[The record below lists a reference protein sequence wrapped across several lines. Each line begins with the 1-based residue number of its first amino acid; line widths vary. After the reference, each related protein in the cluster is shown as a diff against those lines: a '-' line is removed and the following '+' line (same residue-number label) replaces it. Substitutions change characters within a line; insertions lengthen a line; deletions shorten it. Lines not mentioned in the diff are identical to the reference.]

1 MLIVGYIKKAESRH
15 PISHVVQKMQPNSE
29 TLAIAKS
36 RILLVDDNEP
46 LRKMLALALEHNG
59 FEVVMAS
66 NVNDALKLIGA
77 EHFDVL
83 LSDLQMPN
91 AGDGLTVVSAM
102 HHSNP
107 KAVTLILSGYPEMKA
122 AAAAI
127 LLQTDEVLTKP
138 ISPIA
143 LAEIIRGRLK
153 LETQEARPIESV
165 ATILARETQA
175 TIDAWL
181 ARVDQE
187 GDVLSIPMDHAMR
200 SAYLPQ
206 LFLDLVS
213 RLQKPLPLGT
223 RALVSES
230 AAKHGKL
237 RRDQGYT
244 PAMMVEESRM
254 LQVSIFQTLEHNLT
268 SVDFN
273 RLLGDVMAIADEVD
287 SQLAQQMAAYITE
300 SKKDGKEVAA

>member
-1 MLIVGYIKKAESRH
+1 MT
-15 PISHVVQKMQPNSE
+15 Q
-29 TLAIAKS
+29 T
-36 RILLVDDNEP
+36 RILLVDDNAP
-46 LRKMLALALEHNG
+46 LRKVLALVLEEAG
-59 FEVVMAS
+59 FEVVTAS
-66 NVNDALKLIGA
+66 NVNDALKLTGS

-102 HHSNP
+102 HHANP
-107 KAVTLILSGYPEMKA
+107 DAVTLILSGYPEMKA

-138 ISPIA
+138 ISGKNLIK
-143 LAEIIRGRLK
+143 IIRSRLK
-153 LETQEARPIESV
+153 GDTHDARPIESV
-165 ATILARETQA
+165 ATILARETQS
-175 TIDAWL
+175 TIDSWL
-181 ARVDQE
+181 CRVDQE
-187 GDVLSIPMDHAMR
+187 GDLLSVPMDHAMR

-254 LQVSIFQTLEHNLT
+254 LQVSIFQTLQHNLT
-268 SVDFN
+268 AVDFN
-273 RLLGDVMAIADEVD
+273 HLLGDVMAIADEVD

-300 SKKDGKEVAA
+300 SKKDGKELAA

>member
-1 MLIVGYIKKAESRH
+1 MAATQELH
-15 PISHVVQKMQPNSE
+15 PDADTSP
-29 TLAIAKS
+29 LAVS
-36 RILLVDDNEP
+36 RILLVDDNET
-46 LRKMLALALEHNG
+46 LRKFLAMVLEHNS
-59 FEVVMAS
+59 FEVSTAS
-66 NVNDALKLIGA
+66 NVNEALKLIA
-77 EHFDVL
+77 TEHFDVL

-102 HHSNP
+102 HHANP

-138 ISPIA
+138 ISPKI
-143 LAEIIRGRLK
+143 LIEIIRSRLK
-153 LETQEARPIESV
+153 LEVLAARPIESV
-165 ATILARETQA
+165 ATILARETQS

-181 ARVDQE
+181 TRVDQE
-187 GDVLSIPMDHAMR
+187 GDLLSVPMDHAVR

-230 AAKHGKL
+230 AAQHGKA

-254 LQVSIFQTLEHNLT
+254 LQVSIFQTLQHNLT
-268 SVDFN
+268 AVDFN
-273 RLLGDVMAIADEVD
+273 LLLGDVMAIADEVD
-287 SQLAQQMAAYITE
+287 SQLAQQMAAYISE
-300 SKKDGKEVAA
+300 SKKDGRDIAA

>member
-1 MLIVGYIKKAESRH
+1 VLQ
-15 PISHVVQKMQPNSE
+15 VQELPSTSE
-29 TLAIAKS
+29 TSVTTKS
-36 RILLVDDNEP
+36 RILLVDDNDIL
-46 LRKMLALALEHNG
+46 LRSLAMVLEHNG
-59 FEVVMAS
+59 FEVVTAS
-66 NVNDALKLIGA
+66 NVNDALTLVGD

-83 LSDLQMPN
+83 LSDLQMPH

-102 HHSNP
+102 HHRNP
-107 KAVTLILSGYPEMKA
+107 KAVTLILSGYPEMNA

-138 ISPIA
+138 MSPQA
-143 LAEIIRGRLK
+143 LVETIRDRLN
-153 LETQEARPIESV
+153 LEAHEARPIESV
-165 ATILARETQA
+165 AAILSRETQT

-187 GDVLSIPMDHAMR
+187 GDILSVPMEHAER

-213 RLQKPLPLGT
+213 RLQNPLPLGT
-223 RALVSES
+223 RALVSPA
-230 AAKHGKL
+230 AAKHGKR

-244 PAMMVEESRM
+244 AAMMVEESRM

-268 SVDFN
+268 SVNFN
-273 RLLGDVMAIADEVD
+273 LLLGDVMAIADEVD
-287 SQLAQQMAAYITE
+287 SQLAQQMASYISE
-300 SKKDGKEVAA
+300 SKKDGKEVEP

>member
-1 MLIVGYIKKAESRH
+1 MLISDESRYQL
-15 PISHVVQKMQPNSE
+15 PQAVQEMQPNSE
-29 TLAIAKS
+29 TAPITKT
-36 RILLVDDNEP
+36 RILLVDDNAP
-46 LRKMLALALEHNG
+46 LRGVLAMILEEAG
-59 FEVVMAS
+59 FEVVTAS
-66 NVNDALKLIGA
+66 NVNDALKLTGA

-102 HHSNP
+102 HHKNP
-107 KAVTLILSGYPEMKA
+107 DAVTLILSGYPEMKA

-138 ISPIA
+138 ISGKELIK
-143 LAEIIRGRLK
+143 IIRSRLK
-153 LETQEARPIESV
+153 VNTHEARPIESV
-165 ATILARETQA
+165 AAILARETQT
-175 TIDAWL
+175 TIDSWL
-181 ARVDQE
+181 CRVDQRE
-187 GDVLSIPMDHAMR
+187 DILSIPMDHAKR

-213 RLQKPLPLGT
+213 RLQNPLPLGT
-223 RALVSES
+223 RALVSEC

-268 SVDFN
+268 RVNFN
-273 RLLGDVMAIADEVD
+273 LLLGDVMAIADEVD
-287 SQLAQQMAAYITE
+287 SQLAQQMAAYISE
-300 SKKDGKEVAA
+300 SKKDGKEVDP

>member
-1 MLIVGYIKKAESRH
+1 MS
-15 PISHVVQKMQPNSE
+15 SDSE
-29 TLAIAKS
+29 TLPITKS
-36 RILLVDDNEP
+36 RILLVDDNAS
-46 LRKMLALALEHNG
+46 LRKVLAMVLEHNG
-59 FEVVMAS
+59 FQVVMAS

-102 HHSNP
+102 HHVNP

-138 ISPIA
+138 IS
-143 LAEIIRGRLK
+143 AENLVETIRSRLR
-153 LETQEARPIESV
+153 LDIHEARPIENV
-165 ATILARETQA
+165 ATILTRETQS

-181 ARVDQE
+181 ARVDHE
-187 GDVLSIPMDHAMR
+187 GHVLSVPMDHAER

-206 LFLDLVS
+206 LFEDLIS
-213 RLQKPLPLGT
+213 RLHNPLPLGT
-223 RALVSES
+223 RALVSPS
-230 AAKHGKL
+230 AARHGTL

-254 LQVSIFQTLEHNLT
+254 LQVSIFQTLQHNLT

-273 RLLGDVMAIADEVD
+273 LLLGDVMAIADEVD
-287 SQLAQQMAAYITE
+287 SQLAQQMASYILE
-300 SKKDGKEVAA
+300 SKKDGKEIAV

>member
-1 MLIVGYIKKAESRH
+1 MT
-15 PISHVVQKMQPNSE
+15 Q
-29 TLAIAKS
+29 T
-36 RILLVDDNEP
+36 RILLVDDNAP
-46 LRKMLALALEHNG
+46 LRKVLALVLEEAG
-59 FEVVMAS
+59 FEVVTAS
-66 NVNDALKLIGA
+66 NVNDALKLTGT

-102 HHSNP
+102 HHANP
-107 KAVTLILSGYPEMKA
+107 DAVTLILSGYPEMKA

-138 ISPIA
+138 ISGKNLIK
-143 LAEIIRGRLK
+143 IIRSRLK
-153 LETQEARPIESV
+153 GDTHDARPIESV
-165 ATILARETQA
+165 ATILARETQS
-175 TIDAWL
+175 TIDSWL
-181 ARVDQE
+181 CRVDQE
-187 GDVLSIPMDHAMR
+187 GDLLSVPMDHAMR

-254 LQVSIFQTLEHNLT
+254 LQVSIFQTLQHNLT
-268 SVDFN
+268 AVDFN
-273 RLLGDVMAIADEVD
+273 HLLGDVMAIADEVD

-300 SKKDGKEVAA
+300 SKKDGKELAA

>member
-1 MLIVGYIKKAESRH
+1 MAATQELH
-15 PISHVVQKMQPNSE
+15 PDADTSP
-29 TLAIAKS
+29 LAVS
-36 RILLVDDNEP
+36 RILLVDDNET
-46 LRKMLALALEHNG
+46 LRKFLAMVLEHNS
-59 FEVVMAS
+59 FEVSTAS
-66 NVNDALKLIGA
+66 NVNEALKLIA
-77 EHFDVL
+77 TEHFDVL

-102 HHSNP
+102 HHANP

-138 ISPIA
+138 ISPKI
-143 LAEIIRGRLK
+143 LIEII
-153 LETQEARPIESV
+153 SV
-165 ATILARETQA
+165 ATILARETQS

-181 ARVDQE
+181 TRVDQE
-187 GDVLSIPMDHAMR
+187 GDLLSVPMDHAVR

-230 AAKHGKL
+230 AAQHGKA

-254 LQVSIFQTLEHNLT
+254 LQVSIFQTLQHNLT
-268 SVDFN
+268 AVDFN
-273 RLLGDVMAIADEVD
+273 LLLGDVMAIADEVD
-287 SQLAQQMAAYITE
+287 SQLAQQMAAYISE
-300 SKKDGKEVAA
+300 SKKDGRDIAA

>member
-1 MLIVGYIKKAESRH
+1 
-15 PISHVVQKMQPNSE
+15 MQPNSE
-29 TLAIAKS
+29 TAPITKT
-36 RILLVDDNEP
+36 RILLVDDNAP
-46 LRKMLALALEHNG
+46 LRGVLAMILEEAG
-59 FEVVMAS
+59 FEVVTAS
-66 NVNDALKLIGA
+66 NVNDALKLTGA

-102 HHSNP
+102 HHKNP
-107 KAVTLILSGYPEMKA
+107 DAVTLILSGYPEMKA

-138 ISPIA
+138 ISGKELIK
-143 LAEIIRGRLK
+143 IIRSRLK
-153 LETQEARPIESV
+153 VNTHEARPIESV
-165 ATILARETQA
+165 AAILARETQT
-175 TIDAWL
+175 TIDSWL
-181 ARVDQE
+181 CRVDQRE
-187 GDVLSIPMDHAMR
+187 DILSIPMDHAKR

-213 RLQKPLPLGT
+213 RLQNPLPLGT
-223 RALVSES
+223 RALVSEC

-268 SVDFN
+268 RVNFN
-273 RLLGDVMAIADEVD
+273 LLLGDVMAIADEVD
-287 SQLAQQMAAYITE
+287 SQLAQQMAAYISE
-300 SKKDGKEVAA
+300 SKKDGKEVDP

>member
-1 MLIVGYIKKAESRH
+1 M
-15 PISHVVQKMQPNSE
+15 
-29 TLAIAKS
+29 
-36 RILLVDDNEP
+36 DDNEP
-46 LRKMLALALEHNG
+46 LRKMLAIALEHSG

-66 NVNDALKLIGA
+66 NVNDALKLIES

-83 LSDLQMPN
+83 LSDLQMPD

-102 HHSNP
+102 HHRNP

-138 ISPIA
+138 VSPKA
-143 LAEIIRGRLK
+143 LIETIRSRLAHDAH
-153 LETQEARPIESV
+153 EARPIESV
-165 ATILARETQA
+165 AMILARETQA
-175 TIDAWL
+175 TIDSWL

-187 GDVLSIPMDHAMR
+187 GDILSAPMDHATR
-200 SAYLPQ
+200 SAYLPR
-206 LFLDLVS
+206 LFLDLVT

-223 RALVSES
+223 RALVSPS
-230 AAKHGKL
+230 AAKHGIL
-237 RRDQGYT
+237 RRAQGYT

-254 LQVSIFQTLEHNLT
+254 LQVSIFQTLQHNLT
-268 SVDFN
+268 AVDFN
-273 RLLGDVMAIADEVD
+273 LLLGDVMAIADEVD

-300 SKKDGKEVAA
+300 SKKDGEEVAA

>member
-1 MLIVGYIKKAESRH
+1 MLQ
-15 PISHVVQKMQPNSE
+15 VQELPSDSE
-29 TLAIAKS
+29 TSLITKS
-36 RILLVDDNEP
+36 RILLVDDNDI
-46 LRKMLALALEHNG
+46 LRKSLCLVLEHNG
-59 FEVVMAS
+59 FEVVTAA

-77 EHFDVL
+77 ETFDVL

-138 ISPIA
+138 MSPEV
-143 LAEIIRGRLK
+143 LVETIRGRLK
-153 LETQEARPIESV
+153 LEIHEARPIESV
-165 ATILARETQA
+165 ANILARETQA

-187 GDVLSIPMDHAMR
+187 GDILSIAMEHAER

-223 RALVSES
+223 RALVSHS
-230 AAKHGKL
+230 AAAHGIK

-287 SQLAQQMAAYITE
+287 SQLAQQMASYISE
-300 SKKDGKEVAA
+300 SKKDGKEIAA

>member
-1 MLIVGYIKKAESRH
+1 VIQAQELAPDQRAT
-15 PISHVVQKMQPNSE
+15 VV
-29 TLAIAKS
+29 AKS
-36 RILLVDDNEP
+36 KILLVDDNDSI
-46 LRKMLALALEHNG
+46 RTSLALVLEHNG

-77 EHFDVL
+77 QTFDVL
-83 LSDLQMPN
+83 LSDLQMPD

-102 HHSNP
+102 RHSNP

-138 ISPIA
+138 MSPDA
-143 LAEIIRGRLK
+143 LVQTIRGRLK
-153 LETQEARPIESV
+153 LEVPETRPIESV

-181 ARVDQE
+181 TRVDQE
-187 GDVLSIPMDHAMR
+187 GDILSIPMEHCER

-213 RLQKPLPLGT
+213 RLQHPLPLGT
-223 RALVSES
+223 RALVSHS
-230 AAKHGKL
+230 AAKHGML

-268 SVDFN
+268 KVDFN
-273 RLLGDVMAIADEVD
+273 LLLGDVMAIADEVD
-287 SQLAQQMAAYITE
+287 SQLAQQMAAYILE
-300 SKKDGKEVAA
+300 SKKDGRDIAS